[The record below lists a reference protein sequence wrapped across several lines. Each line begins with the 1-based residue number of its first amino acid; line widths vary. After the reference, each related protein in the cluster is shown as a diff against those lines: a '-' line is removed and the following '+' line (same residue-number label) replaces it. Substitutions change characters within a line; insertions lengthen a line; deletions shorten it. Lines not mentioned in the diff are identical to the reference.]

1 MREEREATKAD
12 RAEME
17 AKLERQRSEM
27 DARLDAKDA
36 KIEELTAPREAI
48 SAQQIE
54 VLTARLEGL
63 HAAQLL
69 SDDELFAA
77 EDCVADFLEA
87 KASFDV
93 VTLNVVNASRAA
105 GKAHKLVVLS
115 EGVPKDAMFARQLRR
130 KFV

>member
-1 MREEREATKAD
+1 MQAAREAAEIA
-12 RAEME
+12 RA
-17 AKLERQRSEM
+17 
-27 DARLDAKDA
+27 
-36 KIEELTAPREAI
+36 
-48 SAQQIE
+48 
-54 VLTARLEGL
+54 ARLEGL